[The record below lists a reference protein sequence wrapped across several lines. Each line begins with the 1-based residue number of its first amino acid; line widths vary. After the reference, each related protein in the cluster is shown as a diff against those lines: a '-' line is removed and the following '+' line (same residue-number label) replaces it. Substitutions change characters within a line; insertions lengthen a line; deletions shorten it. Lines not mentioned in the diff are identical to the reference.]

1 MRNANYFC
9 FVTMTKKVYL
19 GDLHANT
26 LKVLWALQKNGIIS
40 LTEEQKKQFQTNY
53 ADNNVE
59 EYTRLSH

>member
-1 MRNANYFC
+1 
-9 FVTMTKKVYL
+9 MTKKVYL